1 MICRFVPE
9 TVKGLAMNSRQ
20 IAIANAETSLARWQ
34 DYLVAAEASRDA
46 NKVAWGEARVAGA
59 RRRLRRLLRP

>member
-1 MICRFVPE
+1 MTKRW
-9 TVKGLAMNSRQ
+9 

-34 DYLVAAEASRDA
+34 DYLTAAEAGGDA
-46 NKVAWGEARVAGA
+46 DRIAWGAARVAGA